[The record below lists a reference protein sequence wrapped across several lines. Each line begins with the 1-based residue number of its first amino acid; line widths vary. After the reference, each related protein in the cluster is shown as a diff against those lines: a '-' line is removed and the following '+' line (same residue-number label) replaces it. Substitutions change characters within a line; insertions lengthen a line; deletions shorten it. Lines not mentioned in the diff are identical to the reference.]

1 MKFILDIF
9 LQSLPSYKYTVLI
22 FFVVFG
28 SFDRNY
34 IFAQSGV
41 IKGSAKSEDLPS
53 EFVRVSLYPLSKH
66 VLTNSNGEFQFNNLP
81 FNTYV
86 LKASIIGYK
95 SISDTVSISKMND
108 TIELDLSFSE
118 KIMELD
124 AVVVTGTKTYKRQT
138 NSNVIVNVINSES
151 LDMVQA
157 CSLSEG
163 LKFQPGLR
171 VETDCQTCNY
181 TQLRMNGL
189 AGGYS
194 QILINGRPVF
204 SPLTGLYG
212 MEQLPVNMIDR
223 IEVVRG
229 GGSSLYGSSA
239 IGGTVNV
246 ITKIPK
252 KNNFELS
259 YTYQNINFQTND
271 QVISGNGTFLSKN
284 RKLGAALFVNNRSR
298 GFYDHNGDNF
308 SELPMLQNT
317 SFGVKSFF
325 LPKYNHK
332 IEISLSNIN
341 EFRFGGE
348 MNRDEPAF
356 LTAQAEERQHNVW
369 MGGLDYQIDFKNEQT
384 SLITYFAFQKT
395 DRDHYTGIFPDDS
408 LEIVLHIENPP
419 NGVSNVST
427 ANMGLQLNHELL
439 HFISTGSNVLTFGSE
454 ILLDEVYDVIP
465 SYDYIID
472 QKTLN
477 TGAFIQSDWSILP
490 NLSLLSGVRM
500 DKHNFVERL
509 VFSPR
514 ASLLYKWKKNTQLRL
529 SYGSGFRAPQAF
541 DTDLHIAFAGGGVS
555 RVTLSPSLIP
565 ERSKS
570 YSASINYDKPY
581 EHFIAGFTLEG
592 FYTRLNH
599 AFYLEPVGEDEF
611 GYLFEKQNGKGANIQ
626 GATLEFRF
634 NYDRKI
640 QFEGGF
646 TIQSNTFDE
655 AIEYIEGLPEL
666 RKFIRT
672 PNDYGFA
679 MLSFTPNKKI
689 SGSINYVN
697 TGKMILPHFAG
708 APNQLVDEMT
718 TTNQFSE
725 LNFKFSY
732 TLNIKKPGLGIEI
745 YIGMKNI
752 FNAYQEQFD
761 IGKNRDS
768 NFIYGPAQP
777 RTVFGGIKLMSL

>member
-1 MKFILDIF
+1 MKRIIQINILIVSFILIF
-9 LQSLPSYKYTVLI
+9 ISECIAQVNIQGSVSYHNNPI
-22 FFVVFG
+22 
-28 SFDRNY
+28 
-34 IFAQSGV
+34 
-41 IKGSAKSEDLPS
+41 
-53 EFVRVSLYPLSKH
+53 EFTRVSVYPLSKH
-66 VLTNSNGEFQFNNLP
+66 VLTNVNGAFSFSNVPLGK
-81 FNTYV
+81 Y
-86 LKASIIGYK
+86 IIECSAIGFK
-95 SISDTVSISKMND
+95 SISDTVKLSKPND
-108 TIELDLSFSE
+108 TIQLALSFIE

-138 NSNVIVNVINSES
+138 NSNVIVNVLSSED

-252 KNNFELS
+252 KNNFELN

-284 RKLGAALFVNNRSR
+284 RKLGASLFINNRLR

-317 SFGVKSFF
+317 SFGLKTFF
-325 LPKYNHK
+325 IPKYNHK

-341 EFRFGGE
+341 EYRFGGE
-348 MNRDEPAF
+348 MNRDEPAH
-356 LTAQAEERQHNVW
+356 LTAQSEERQHHVW

-384 SLITYFAFQKT
+384 SLITYLAFQKT
-395 DRDHYTGIFPDDS
+395 DRDHYTGIYPDDS
-408 LEIVLHIENPP
+408 LEIVSHIANPP
-419 NGVSNVST
+419 YGISNVST
-427 ANMGLQLNHELL
+427 LNTGIQLNHELL
-439 HFISTGSNVLTFGSE
+439 HFISTGSNVFTFGSE
-454 ILLDEVYDVIP
+454 VLFDEVYDVIP
-465 SYDYIID
+465 SYQYIID

-477 TGAFIQSDWSILP
+477 AGAFIQSDWSILP

-500 DKHNFVERL
+500 DKHNFVQTL

-514 ASLLYKWKKNTQLRL
+514 ASLLYKWKKNTQLRI

-581 EHFIAGFTLEG
+581 ENFIAGFTLEG

-599 AFYLEPVGEDEF
+599 AFYLQPVGEDEF
-611 GYLFEKQNGKGANIQ
+611 GFLFEKQNGKGANIQ
-626 GATLEFRF
+626 GATLEIRF
-634 NYDRKI
+634 NYDRKV

-655 AIEYIEGLPEL
+655 AIEYIEGLPKLSE
-666 RKFIRT
+666 FVRT

-679 MLSFTPNKKI
+679 MLSFTPNEKI
-689 SGSINYVN
+689 SGSINYVY
-697 TGKMILPHFAG
+697 TGKMLVPHFAG
-708 APNQLVDEMT
+708 APNQTIDEITMSDR
-718 TTNQFSE
+718 FSE

-732 TLNIKKPGLGIEI
+732 TINIKKPALGIEI
-745 YIGMKNI
+745 YMGVKNI
-752 FNAYQEQFD
+752 FNAYQDQFD

-777 RTVFGGIKLMSL
+777 RTVFGGIKLISL

>member
-1 MKFILDIF
+1 MIRDIKINSLLVSFIL
-9 LQSLPSYKYTVLI
+9 
-22 FFVVFG
+22 FFVSESIAQVNIQG
-28 SFDRNY
+28 SVSYNDNP
-34 IFAQSGV
+34 I
-41 IKGSAKSEDLPS
+41 
-53 EFVRVSLYPLSKH
+53 EFTRVSVYPLSKH
-66 VLTNSNGEFQFNNLP
+66 VLTNVNGAFSFSNVPLGK
-81 FNTYV
+81 Y
-86 LKASIIGYK
+86 IIECSAIGFK
-95 SISDTVSISKMND
+95 SISDTVKLSKPNG
-108 TIELDLSFSE
+108 TIQLALSFTE

-138 NSNVIVNVINSES
+138 NSNIIVNVINSES

-252 KNNFELS
+252 KNNFELN
-259 YTYQNINFQTND
+259 YTFQNINFQTND
-271 QVISGNGTFLSKN
+271 QVVSGNGTFLSKN
-284 RKLGAALFVNNRSR
+284 RKIGTSLFINNRSR
-298 GFYDHNGDNF
+298 AFYDHNGDNF
-308 SELPMLQNT
+308 SELPLIQNT
-317 SFGVKSFF
+317 SFGLKSFF
-325 LPKYNHK
+325 IPKYNHK
-332 IEISLSNIN
+332 IEFSLSNIN
-341 EFRFGGE
+341 EYRFGGE
-348 MNRDEPAF
+348 MNREEPAH
-356 LTAQAEERQHNVW
+356 LTAQSEERQHHVW

-384 SLITYFAFQKT
+384 SLITYLAFQKT
-395 DRDHYTGIFPDDS
+395 DRDHYTGIYPDDS
-408 LEIVLHIENPP
+408 IEIISHIENPP
-419 NGVSNVST
+419 YGISTVST
-427 ANMGLQLNHELL
+427 LNAGIQLNHELL
-439 HFISTGSNVLTFGSE
+439 NFISTGSNVLTFGSE
-454 ILLDEVYDVIP
+454 VLFDEVYDVIP
-465 SYDYIID
+465 SYAYIID

-477 TGAFIQSDWSILP
+477 AGTFVQSDWSILP
-490 NLSLLSGVRM
+490 QLSLLSGVRM
-500 DKHNFVERL
+500 DKHNFVDRL

-514 ASLLYKWKKNTQLRL
+514 ASLLYKWKKNTQLRF

-555 RVTLSPSLIP
+555 RVMLSPSLIP

-581 EHFIAGFTLEG
+581 EKFIAGFTLEG

-599 AFYLEPVGEDEF
+599 AFYLQPVGEDEF
-611 GYLFEKQNGKGANIQ
+611 GYLFEKQNGQGANIQ
-626 GATLEFRF
+626 GATLELRF
-634 NYDRKI
+634 NYDRKV

-655 AIEYIEGLPEL
+655 EVEYIEGLPGFNE
-666 RKFIRT
+666 FVRT

-689 SGSINYVN
+689 RGSINYVY
-697 TGKMILPHFAG
+697 TGTMLVPHFAG
-708 APNQLVDEMT
+708 APNQTIDEFT
-718 TTNQFSE
+718 LTDRFSE
-725 LNFKFSY
+725 LNFKFAY
-732 TLNIKKPGLGIEI
+732 TINLKKPAIGIEI
-745 YIGMKNI
+745 YMGVKNI
-752 FNAYQEQFD
+752 FNAYQDQFD

-777 RTVFGGIKLMSL
+777 RTIFGGIKLISL